1 MSATAARRVFSLLQ
15 GSNSNS
21 NIPTDTLEL
30 LRWCMELCDALG
42 DCDPPPSSAGWL
54 KAVVPMLTECR
65 KQIES
70 YREKQHARL
79 CLPMPNDRAG
89 LTPDAA
95 LFLIVAALDYYKETV
110 LAQPPHALA
119 MGTVPA
125 RSCFAG
131 RSVCDLS
138 PNEVDVCFGALQH
151 NSKHLPLVESCA
163 FLVALQRAAGRM
175 LVEHVRELRTLPDFD
190 RRRIQWSCA
199 VARTKASIRTQG
211 NAQVF
216 PAQQEPQTTL
226 ADMDRWLDVAQKNWV
241 SPRFRESIM
250 DSFNKRSIRTDE
262 TGVILALHELAQF
275 RRAKCCIESA
285 RTSLYALDYPL
296 FMAIPI
302 ESRVGAVAAL
312 RDLIVLRLFGKALEA
327 RGYAFLRK
335 HLVLDSAR
343 EELQRGSSQTLRVQ
357 ELFGGWGLLL
367 EDGSVPYVGRLE
379 EALVAW
385 YDLRFASE
393 DPLGLRKEAPEEW
406 MRTENED
413 VAMDQEVREETV
425 AL

>member
-15 GSNSNS
+15 IGTV
-21 NIPTDTLEL
+21 PTDTLEL
-30 LRWCMELCDALG
+30 LRWCMELCDAMG
-42 DCDPPPSSAGWL
+42 DCDPPPKSAGWL
-54 KAVVPMLTECR
+54 KAVVPMIAECR
-65 KQIES
+65 KQIEAH
-70 YREKQHARL
+70 RERRHARL

-95 LFLIVAALDYYKETV
+95 LFMVVAALDYYKETV
-110 LAQPPHALA
+110 LEQPPHTLA

-151 NSKHLPLVESCA
+151 NCKHLPLVESCA
-163 FLVALQRAAGRM
+163 FLVALQRRSGRL
-175 LVEHVRELRTLPDFD
+175 LVEHARELRDLPDFD

-199 VARTKASIRTQG
+199 VARIKTSVRTQG
-211 NAQVF
+211 SAQAF
-216 PAQQEPQTTL
+216 PVQQAPQTTL
-226 ADMDRWLDVAQKNWV
+226 EDMDRWLDLAQKNWV

-250 DSFNKRSIRTDE
+250 ASFNLRSIRADE

-285 RTSLYALDYPL
+285 RTSLYSLDYPL

-327 RGYAFLRK
+327 RGYLFLRK

-343 EELQRGSSQTLRVQ
+343 EDLQRGSNQTLRVQ

-385 YDLRFASE
+385 YDLRFESE

-406 MRTENED
+406 MCVEGIDEAVTENTGD
-413 VAMDQEVREETV
+413 VCDLLNT
-425 AL
+425 